1 MDARSCEQESIL
13 VFRVGTVAKPGT
25 GVRSLNTPQ
34 AKVMIRAWYQA
45 FGRQPRSI
53 QRAWNAGNAKSANPD
68 PITGIFL
75 HYTEFESILCHILKE
90 AGMTLL
96 RDIIQKKG
104 GDVYSVNPDATVL
117 EALKLMADK
126 NIGAVLILEEGRVE
140 GILSERDCIRR
151 VELHGRTVQD
161 TQVKDVMTS
170 KVLYVQAGQT
180 LEECVAIMID
190 KNIRHLP
197 VFDGDTLVGLI
208 SARDALKEMVDQ
220 QKFVISQLE
229 HYITGGGR

>member
-1 MDARSCEQESIL
+1 
-13 VFRVGTVAKPGT
+13 
-25 GVRSLNTPQ
+25 
-34 AKVMIRAWYQA
+34 
-45 FGRQPRSI
+45 
-53 QRAWNAGNAKSANPD
+53 
-68 PITGIFL
+68 
-75 HYTEFESILCHILKE
+75 
-90 AGMTLL
+90 MTLL
-96 RDIIQKKG
+96 RDIIHKKG
-104 GDVYSVNPDATVL
+104 DDIYAIDPNASVL

-126 NIGAVLILEEGRVE
+126 NTGALMVLEQGKVV

-151 VELHGRTVQD
+151 VDLHGRTAKD
-161 TQVKDVMTS
+161 TPVKDIMTS
-170 KVLYVQAGQT
+170 KVLYGQAEQT

-197 VFDGDTLVGLI
+197 VFEGEQLVGVI